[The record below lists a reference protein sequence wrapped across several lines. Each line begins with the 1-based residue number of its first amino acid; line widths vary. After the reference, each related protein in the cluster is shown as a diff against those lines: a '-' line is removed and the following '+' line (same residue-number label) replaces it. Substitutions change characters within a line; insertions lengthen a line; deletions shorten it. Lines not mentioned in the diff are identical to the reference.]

1 MDWWYIIGSIFL
13 GWTLPWAILQFSD
26 AMFILDQI
34 FRILYWGTVVIS
46 FEFTDWHWA
55 FCMLSGLIPGSI
67 IWSCYEQWYDEG
79 DEFQTLD
86 DEFEIGTPIE
96 QLKQSDSLAVLPN
109 QSILSPHLG

>member
-1 MDWWYIIGSIFL
+1 MDWWYIFGSIFL
-13 GWTLPWAILQFSD
+13 GWTLPWVILQFSD

-34 FRILYWGTVVIS
+34 FRILYWGTVAIS

-79 DEFQTLD
+79 DEF
-86 DEFEIGTPIE
+86 EEGTPIE
-96 QLKQSDSLAVLPN
+96 NISKSDSLIVWNIPETSL
-109 QSILSPHLG
+109 

>member
-1 MDWWYIIGSIFL
+1 MDWWYIFGGIFL
-13 GWTLPWAILQFSD
+13 GWTLPWVILQFSD

-79 DEFQTLD
+79 DEF
-86 DEFEIGTPIE
+86 EEGTPIE
-96 QLKQSDSLAVLPN
+96 NISKSDSLIVWNIPETSL
-109 QSILSPHLG
+109 